1 MKSAKTSG
9 KNGRSKRG
17 LAPSG
22 ASPRNYGLPLPGV
35 NDEEFGG
42 SLIVIEGMDGSG
54 RSTQI
59 SLLTEWLESEGFAVE
74 TMGLRRSGLVAKD
87 IDALLAENTITRMT
101 LTLMYATDFYD
112 QLEHRIIPALRSDFV
127 VLADRYFYTLIAR
140 AVARGIE
147 RDYLNGLYEMAV
159 RPDLTFWLNVRPE
172 VAFEREFRKSHAIS
186 YWESGRDLSLSDDL
200 FQSFILYQAKIKN
213 EFESLSERHG
223 FLALDGEASVVSV
236 NTDLR
241 KRIAA
246 HLGIQR
252 THYRPSAA
260 LAPLWR

>member
-1 MKSAKTSG
+1 MKPAGRKKNSNGG
-9 KNGRSKRG
+9 KAGSPHVG
-17 LAPSG
+17 AP
-22 ASPRNYGLPLPGV
+22 PRNYGLPLPGV

-59 SLLTEWLESEGFAVE
+59 SLLTEWLESEGFAVQ

-140 AVARGIE
+140 AAARGIE
-147 RDYLNGLYEMAV
+147 RDYLNGLYEMAL

-172 VAFEREFRKSHAIS
+172 AAFEREFRKSHAIS
-186 YWESGRDLSLSDDL
+186 YWESGRDMSLSNDL

-213 EFESLSERHG
+213 EFEMLAKRHD
-223 FLALDGEASVVSV
+223 FIAMDGEASVANV
-236 NTDLR
+236 NIDLR
-241 KRIAA
+241 KRIAS
-246 HLGIQR
+246 HLGISH
-252 THYRPSAA
+252 THYKPSSA

>member
-1 MKSAKTSG
+1 MAARKKA
-9 KNGRSKRG
+9 RFR
-17 LAPSG
+17 SG

-147 RDYLNGLYEMAV
+147 RDYLHGLYEMAV
-159 RPDLTFWLNVRPE
+159 APRSYVLAQRAPGSGVRARVSQIACDQLLGIRAGPF
-172 VAFEREFRKSHAIS
+172 AFRRF
-186 YWESGRDLSLSDDL
+186 
-200 FQSFILYQAKIKN
+200 
-213 EFESLSERHG
+213 
-223 FLALDGEASVVSV
+223 VSV
-236 NTDLR
+236 LHPVSGQNQE
-241 KRIAA
+241 RI
-246 HLGIQR
+246 
-252 THYRPSAA
+252 
-260 LAPLWR
+260 

>member
-1 MKSAKTSG
+1 MKSAKGLS
-9 KNGRSKRG
+9 KNGRKKEEPT
-17 LAPSG
+17 PSG
-22 ASPRNYGLPLPGV
+22 AAPRNYGLPLPGV

-127 VLADRYFYTLIAR
+127 VLADRYFLHSDRPRRPR
-140 AVARGIE
+140 AASSATISTACTKWR
-147 RDYLNGLYEMAV
+147 V
-159 RPDLTFWLNVRPE
+159 RPDLTFWLNVKPG
-172 VAFEREFRKSHAIS
+172 
-186 YWESGRDLSLSDDL
+186 SGLRTRVS
-200 FQSFILYQAKIKN
+200 QIP
-213 EFESLSERHG
+213 RHQ
-223 FLALDGEASVVSV
+223 L
-236 NTDLR
+236 
-241 KRIAA
+241 
-246 HLGIQR
+246 LGIGP
-252 THYRPSAA
+252 RPFPVRRFIPIVHPVSGQNQE
-260 LAPLWR
+260 